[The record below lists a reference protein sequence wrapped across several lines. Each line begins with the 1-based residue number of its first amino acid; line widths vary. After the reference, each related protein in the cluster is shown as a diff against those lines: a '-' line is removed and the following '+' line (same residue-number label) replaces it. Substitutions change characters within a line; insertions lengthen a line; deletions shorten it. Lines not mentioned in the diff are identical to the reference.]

1 MGALLFPTCGLVL
14 YTGTMSGSDDTDDFD
29 GSEAEL
35 AAPQTPTDE
44 PLEQELETPPNLE
57 EQAAAILQRN
67 DRGAYT
73 SPDGALYPHQWLWDS
88 CFVAI
93 GLRHLDIDRARTELA
108 SLIRGQ
114 WSNGMMPNIIFS
126 DDPKYRTDRNYWRS
140 WVNSHS
146 PDDLATSGI
155 TQPPMLAEAVWQVG
169 QSMNA
174 AERRSWFRY
183 MLPHITRYHE
193 WLYSAR
199 DPHHEGLVLLLH
211 PWETGLDNTPPWMT
225 TLHEHLM
232 PSWVRAIRWLHLEG
246 VIGFFRR
253 DRQHIPEGQRF
264 STLEILAL
272 FDAQRRLRRKAYHT
286 TKILD
291 HALFSIEDLTF
302 NCIFIRANTRLQDI
316 ARTVHQRLPEEL
328 EQNMVKSEAALAE
341 LWDPYAKSYWSRD
354 FITHQLLKQPS
365 IASLMPLYAGT
376 ISKERATELVRTLE
390 NQNVFGPNFPVP
402 SVPLDSPQF
411 DPERYWQGPA
421 WVNTNWLIIDGLK
434 RFGYHDHAAA
444 LTESTLDMVKQ
455 SGFAEYFNPL
465 TGGPLGTRNF
475 SWTAALVIDLLHAK
489 K

>member
-1 MGALLFPTCGLVL
+1 
-14 YTGTMSGSDDTDDFD
+14 MSDMDDFD
-29 GSEAEL
+29 GSRADLVEEVIENAV
-35 AAPQTPTDE
+35 DE
-44 PLEQELETPPNLE
+44 PLEQDALPPNPESEPVLSLE
-57 EQAAAILQRN
+57 EQAAAVLHRN
-67 DRGAYT
+67 DRGSYT
-73 SPDGALYPHQWLWDS
+73 SPDGVLYPHQWLWDS
-88 CFVAI
+88 CFTAI
-93 GLRHLDIDRARTELA
+93 GLRHLDVERARTELA

-114 WSNGMMPNIIFS
+114 WKNGMMPNIIFS
-126 DDPKYRTDRNYWRS
+126 TEAKYRPDRNYWRS
-140 WVNSHS
+140 WINPHS

-169 QSMNA
+169 QSMNT

-183 MLPHITRYHE
+183 MLPHLISYHD
-193 WLYSAR
+193 WLYHAR

-225 TLHEHLM
+225 QLHEHLM
-232 PSWVRAIRWLHLEG
+232 PSWIRAIRWAHLEG
-246 VIGFFRR
+246 IIGFFRR
-253 DRQHIPEGQRF
+253 DRHHIPAGQRF

-291 HALFSIEDLTF
+291 HALFSVEDLTF

-316 ARTVHQRLPEEL
+316 ARTIRRSLPEEL
-328 EQNMVKSEAALAE
+328 ELNMAKTEAALAE

-376 ISKERATELVRTLE
+376 ISKERAEELVRTLE
-390 NQNVFGPNFPVP
+390 NQNVFGADYPVP

-411 DPERYWQGPA
+411 DAERYWQGPT

-444 LTESTLDMVKQ
+444 LTETTLEMVAKG
-455 SGFAEYFNPL
+455 GFAEYFSPL
-465 TGGPLGTRNF
+465 NGKPLGAENF
-475 SWTAALVIDLLHAK
+475 SWTAALVLDLLNNK
-489 K
+489 

>member
-1 MGALLFPTCGLVL
+1 
-14 YTGTMSGSDDTDDFD
+14 MSDFDDFD
-29 GSEAEL
+29 GNKAEL
-35 AAPQTPTDE
+35 APDDDPIDIAEEEAAE
-44 PLEQELETPPNLE
+44 PVLSLE
-57 EQAAAILQRN
+57 EQAAAILHKN
-67 DRGAYT
+67 DRGIYT

-93 GLRHLDIDRARTELA
+93 GLRHLNIDRARTELT

-114 WSNGMMPNIIFS
+114 WKNGMLPNIIFNTES
-126 DDPKYRTDRNYWRS
+126 KYRTDRNYWRS
-140 WVNSHS
+140 WINPHS

-183 MLPHITRYHE
+183 MLPHIVSYHE
-193 WLYSAR
+193 WLYHAR
-199 DPHHEGLVLLLH
+199 DPHGEGLVLLLH

-225 TLHEHLM
+225 QLHEHLM
-232 PSWVRAIRWLHLEG
+232 PSWVRAIRWAHLEG
-246 VIGFFRR
+246 IIGFFRR
-253 DRQHIPEGQRF
+253 DRHHIPAGQRF

-302 NCIFIRANTRLQDI
+302 NCIFIRANAILCDI
-316 ARTVHQRLPEEL
+316 ARTVRHQLPEEL
-328 EQNMVKSEAALAE
+328 TANMAKSEAALAE
-341 LWDPYAKSYWSRD
+341 LWDPYAKTYWSRD

-376 ISKERATELVRTLE
+376 ISQERADELVRSLE
-390 NQNVFGPNFPVP
+390 NQNVFGPNFPIP

-411 DPERYWQGPA
+411 DPNRYWQGPT

-434 RFGYHDHAAA
+434 RFGYRDHAAA
-444 LTESTLDMVKQ
+444 LTESTLEMVTK

-465 TGGPLGTRNF
+465 SGKPLGAADF
-475 SWTAALVIDLLHAK
+475 SWTAALALDLLHQK
-489 K
+489 H